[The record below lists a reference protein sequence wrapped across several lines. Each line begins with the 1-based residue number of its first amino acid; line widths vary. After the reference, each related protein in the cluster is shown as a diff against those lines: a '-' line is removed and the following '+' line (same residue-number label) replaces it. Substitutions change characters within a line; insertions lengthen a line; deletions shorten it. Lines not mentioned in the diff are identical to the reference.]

1 MTFEQHSNRNYPLFA
16 SRIHRNH
23 DSKIHTINSFLHMHK
38 EEMNQLSN
46 QQIQTPPPLTLSISN
61 HHKHMLCNNS
71 PSLSVESCADS
82 TTSKS
87 YTSQQSSDSEH
98 SLYSSSPKTSQI
110 QKNHNHHHHSIQ
122 ELIRHF
128 GKSVR
133 NHWKSEGGYRRA
145 SCSEDSTTC
154 KLEEEFRGRSKSLD
168 GTFKKKVLTDCEA
181 TYRIYESILKEGIV
195 IHYTFKIKF
204 SISCL

>member
-1 MTFEQHSNRNYPLFA
+1 MTFEQHANRNYPLYA

-23 DSKIHTINSFLHMHK
+23 DSKIHTINSFLHLHK
-38 EEMNQLSN
+38 QEMNQPA
-46 QQIQTPPPLTLSISN
+46 QQIQSPPSLTLHLSN
-61 HHKHMLCNNS
+61 HHKHLLCNNS
-71 PSLSVESCADS
+71 PSISVESCGDS
-82 TTSKS
+82 VASKS

-98 SLYSSSPKTSQI
+98 SLCSSSPKSSQI

-145 SCSEDSTTC
+145 SCSEDSTTS
-154 KLEEEFRGRSKSLD
+154 KPEEEFRGRSKSLD

-181 TYRIYESILKEGIV
+181 TYRIYESILKEGILY
-195 IHYTFKIKF
+195 ITFLI
-204 SISCL
+204 